1 MVTAYR
7 YAVAMRTPLPA
18 FAGLAV
24 AASLLLA
31 GCSTAI
37 PESTPSSE
45 SQGSESQP
53 SEEASSGLDVE
64 PATGETI
71 TGSAYT
77 YVAPE
82 GWGVPTESVP
92 GFTPDTLVASLQDTD
107 GFADNLN
114 TLKSPAGVVTPDV
127 VESAGVDE
135 LKGVGATEVTVN
147 DRVTV
152 AGSESAHLSALL
164 TNSGTTYAVEQY
176 YVSDD
181 DQTFVVTFSFSD
193 TVPADER
200 VRLAESVLVTWT
212 WA

>member
-1 MVTAYR
+1 MAAAYR

-18 FAGLAV
+18 LAGVAV

-37 PESTPSSE
+37 PEAQPTSE
-45 SQGSESQP
+45 SQDS
-53 SEEASSGLDVE
+53 EASDAPSTDLDVE
-64 PATGETI
+64 PAAGETI
-71 TGSAYT
+71 TGSGYT

-92 GFTPDTLVASLQDTD
+92 GFTPDTLVANLQDTD

-135 LKGVGATEVTVN
+135 LEGVGATEVTVN

-152 AGSESAHLSALL
+152 AGTESAHLSAMLA
-164 TNSGTTYAVEQY
+164 SGGTSYAVEQY
-176 YVSDD
+176 YVSDA